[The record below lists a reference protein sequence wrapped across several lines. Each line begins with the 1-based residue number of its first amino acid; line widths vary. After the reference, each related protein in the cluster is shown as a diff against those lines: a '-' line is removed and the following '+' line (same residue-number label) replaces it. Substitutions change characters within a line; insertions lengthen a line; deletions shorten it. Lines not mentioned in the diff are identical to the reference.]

1 MSDLLTRVIP
11 LALGAAVSPTV
22 LAAIVLIL
30 GGRRAIARG
39 VTFTAGFL
47 TVLAGLTVSGLVI
60 THHSQPSATRVQFT
74 HDVYGLL
81 GVVLLSLAII
91 SVLRSRTH
99 SDTDTPVQGA
109 DLVKATEAGDE
120 AGRAADRGLTAVY
133 LLGFGLMISN
143 LSTILLYL
151 PAMHTV
157 SESSASTGA
166 KAATVAIAA
175 LITSIPATVPLLLR
189 IALPKRSAPI
199 FGAINTFVTTH
210 QRAITISVETGFGFY
225 LIYRSL

>member
-39 VTFTAGFL
+39 TAFTAGFA
-47 TVLAGLTVSGLVI
+47 TVLALMTVSGLVI
-60 THHSQPSATRVQFT
+60 SHHSDPSAARVRVT

-81 GVVLLSLAII
+81 GVVLLALAVISL
-91 SVLRSRTH
+91 LRSRTN
-99 SDTDTPVQGA
+99 SETGTPVRTS
-109 DLVKATEAGDE
+109 DAGPE
-120 AGRAADRGLTAVY
+120 TGTDRGLFAVY
-133 LLGFGLMISN
+133 VLGFGLMISN

-151 PAMHTV
+151 PAMHAV
-157 SESSASTGA
+157 SESTASFDA
-166 KAATVAIAA
+166 KVAAVVLAA
-175 LITSIPATVPLLLR
+175 LITSLPATAPLLLR

-199 FGAINTFVTTH
+199 FGAVNRFVTTH
-210 QRAITISVETGFGFY
+210 QRVITISVETVFGVY